1 MEELADL
8 FRELIN
14 KMDEV
19 NSNLAGI
26 FDKLDSI
33 YDVVSKLDE
42 VSADITSKLD
52 EVSSNITS
60 TTTDTIATL
69 EELIDLSR

>member
-1 MEELADL
+1 
-8 FRELIN
+8 
-14 KMDEV
+14 
-19 NSNLAGI
+19 LAGI